1 MLLSLPNAKLQSAIT
16 SDYHMASGVV
26 VVVVMVVIVVL
37 VVVVGMVIVVVAV
50 VVVVMVV
57 VVVIVVVVVRL
68 RELKVQMTVGV
79 RNPPRAALL

>member
-1 MLLSLPNAKLQSAIT
+1 MPLSPPNAQLPSAIT
-16 SDYHMASGVV
+16 SDDHMASGVV
-26 VVVVMVVIVVL
+26 VVVV
-37 VVVVGMVIVVVAV
+37 VVVVMMV

-57 VVVIVVVVVRL
+57 VLVVVRL